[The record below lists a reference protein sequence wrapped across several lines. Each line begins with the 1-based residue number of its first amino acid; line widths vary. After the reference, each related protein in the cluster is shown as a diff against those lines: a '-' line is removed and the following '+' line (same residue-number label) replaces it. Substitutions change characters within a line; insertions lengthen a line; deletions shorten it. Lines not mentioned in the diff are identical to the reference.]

1 MLRRYELIDMV
12 VAIGFCATIA
22 ATDWQANLDRA
33 IVVATQTSTIT
44 SSLAGDRLGEAIMQ
58 LTAFQSAYDAA
69 HAAMQEHLVAAT
81 VAAIR
86 LNLQTS
92 DAGPKHFW

>member
-33 IVVATQTSTIT
+33 IVVAYPNQH
-44 SSLAGDRLGEAIMQ
+44 D
-58 LTAFQSAYDAA
+58 
-69 HAAMQEHLVAAT
+69 HLVFGRGA
-81 VAAIR
+81 V
-86 LNLQTS
+86 
-92 DAGPKHFW
+92 G